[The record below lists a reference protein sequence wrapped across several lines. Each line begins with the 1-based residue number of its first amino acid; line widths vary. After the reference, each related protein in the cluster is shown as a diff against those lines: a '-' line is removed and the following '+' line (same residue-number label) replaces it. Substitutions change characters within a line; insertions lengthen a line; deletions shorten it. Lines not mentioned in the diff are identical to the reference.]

1 MRFAILLSV
10 SVILLLIT
18 SIWRTNSNSQQ
29 LQGYGTL
36 GQQAREDPTSLR
48 ARLKKAKPNANNEV
62 VFGAPEPILAD
73 VSSLDEALA
82 NYSVIIALPID
93 AMSIQTDPRNIVTYY
108 KFRVLEKLSQKHLP
122 LTGVPENLPS
132 ELPPL
137 KDNEIYVLEGG
148 GSVVIDGIKVTQKAL
163 YEYSLSEKYLLFISK
178 NSSETVAMVSLGKY
192 GVFRVKANDN
202 DTLEPISPEV
212 TPVARDLKEHHA
224 NKISRL
230 KIALKRE

>member
-1 MRFAILLSV
+1 MKFAILLSV
-10 SVILLLIT
+10 SVILLVLT
-18 SIWRTNSNSQQ
+18 SIWKTSSNYQQ
-29 LQGYGTL
+29 GQRYGTIR
-36 GQQAREDPTSLR
+36 QQAREDPTSLR
-48 ARLKKAKPNANNEV
+48 ARLKKAKPNASNEV
-62 VFGAPEPILAD
+62 IFGAPEPILAD

-82 NYSVIIALPID
+82 NYSVIVAIPID

-132 ELPPL
+132 ELPSL

-148 GSVVIDGIKVTQKAL
+148 GSVVIDGIKVTQKSL
-163 YEYSLSEKYLLFISK
+163 YGYSLSEKYLLFTSK

-192 GVFRVKANDN
+192 GVFRISANDD
-202 DTLEPISPEV
+202 DTLQPIATEV
-212 TPVARDLKEHHA
+212 TPVARDMKERHA

-230 KIALKRE
+230 KIALK